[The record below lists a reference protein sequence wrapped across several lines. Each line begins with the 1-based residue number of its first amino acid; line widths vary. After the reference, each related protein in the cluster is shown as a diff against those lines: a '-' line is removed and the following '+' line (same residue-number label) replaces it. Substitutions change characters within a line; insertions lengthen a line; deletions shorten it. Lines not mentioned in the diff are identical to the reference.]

1 VDRSATAVV
10 EAYLGSLPA
19 VWRVLAEGE
28 WDLSVQAA
36 GSPLD
41 LGLALRR
48 GLLRA
53 QAEVLAP
60 GRVADHELLHRNRG
74 LRLVRYT
81 HAADGTVWVE
91 GELPPEAVTAQRLDE
106 LLGSVLAAATV
117 ARERASRGRPEGA

>member
-1 VDRSATAVV
+1 VHSPAAAVV
-10 EAYLGSLPA
+10 EAYLGSLSA
-19 VWRVLAEGE
+19 VWRALGEGE
-28 WDLSVQAA
+28 WGLSVQAA
-36 GSPLD
+36 GAPLD

-60 GRVADHELLHRNRG
+60 DLVADHELLHRNRG

-81 HAADGTVWVE
+81 QAADGTVWVE

-106 LLGSVLAAATV
+106 LLGSVVAAAIV
-117 ARERASRGRPEGA
+117 ARERASSGRPEGA